1 MGFEEDLE
9 NRVWAD
15 QSEQD
20 SRDTLYGQDA
30 DYDQDYEEY
39 DNAPEDIPEDL
50 QKAADTAVRAL
61 DALKFS
67 MKKNREEKKTKKRRR
82 RKKANPFLVLF
93 IIILLIIGS
102 IIILNSDIFAI
113 RNIEVEGNRFYT
125 PSQIIEMSGIESG
138 KNLFFELKTRPARNN
153 LLKSPYIK
161 SAKIERIPTGT
172 VRITVEERLEYAA
185 ISAEDGG
192 FWVIDK
198 DGMVLRKAE
207 EAPEVTIMEGIELDV
222 AEEGKPVKAKQTYLF
237 TETLRLL
244 AATVDNDLYFKK
256 VFFSSAVVRAY
267 LGEQYYCEG
276 APENIFRS
284 LPAIKELAEQHYAQ
298 NINKGV
304 IKVGTNGYLSFNPK
318 VDQLP

>member
-125 PSQIIEMSGIESG
+125 PSQIIEMSGS
-138 KNLFFELKTRPARNN
+138 
-153 LLKSPYIK
+153 
-161 SAKIERIPTGT
+161 
-172 VRITVEERLEYAA
+172 
-185 ISAEDGG
+185 
-192 FWVIDK
+192 
-198 DGMVLRKAE
+198 
-207 EAPEVTIMEGIELDV
+207 TIV
-222 AEEGKPVKAKQTYLF
+222 
-237 TETLRLL
+237 
-244 AATVDNDLYFKK
+244 
-256 VFFSSAVVRAY
+256 FSS
-267 LGEQYYCEG
+267 L
-276 APENIFRS
+276 
-284 LPAIKELAEQHYAQ
+284 
-298 NINKGV
+298 
-304 IKVGTNGYLSFNPK
+304 LS
-318 VDQLP
+318 